1 MPGNDRHESQDLSD
15 YEVLDASDTLDG
27 NPGDDP
33 LDRGLATPDHWS
45 AGLRYAAEG
54 DEESE
59 SLDEQLAE
67 EEPDITASD
76 EDEFWDENETG
87 QEASRDKQGED
98 ADPRTGR
105 LVSEDEDVD
114 SGGDW
119 LPGTSASTAAPR
131 ARRKPPSISPATPGS
146 MMSMSDASPPG
157 RRCHA
162 GRRRPRSSMT
172 GRYSSR

>member
-76 EDEFWDENETG
+76 EDEFWDENETE
-87 QEASRDKQGED
+87 QETSRDKQGED

-114 SGGDW
+114 SGGDTS
-119 LPGTSASTAAPR
+119 LVMEDELVAQDVGIDGGAASAEEAAVHLTGDPGF
-131 ARRKPPSISPATPGS
+131 
-146 MMSMSDASPPG
+146 DDVDE
-157 RRCHA
+157 
-162 GRRRPRSSMT
+162 
-172 GRYSSR
+172 

>member
-1 MPGNDRHESQDLSD
+1 MPGNDRHESEDLSD

-33 LDRGLATPDHWS
+33 LDAGVVTPDHWS

-67 EEPDITASD
+67 EEPDITASSG
-76 EDEFWDENETG
+76 DEFWDENETG
-87 QEASRDKQGED
+87 QEISRDKQGEG

-114 SGGDW
+114 SGGEESLVMEDE
-119 LPGTSASTAAPR
+119 LVAQDVGIDGGAASAEEAAV
-131 ARRKPPSISPATPGS
+131 
-146 MMSMSDASPPG
+146 
-157 RRCHA
+157 HL
-162 GRRRPRSSMT
+162 T
-172 GRYSSR
+172 GDPEFDDDDE

>member
-33 LDRGLATPDHWS
+33 LDRGVATPDHWS

-87 QEASRDKQGED
+87 QEASRDQQGED

-114 SGGDW
+114 SGGD
-119 LPGTSASTAAPR
+119 TSLVMEDELVAQDVGIDGGAASAEEAA
-131 ARRKPPSISPATPGS
+131 I
-146 MMSMSDASPPG
+146 
-157 RRCHA
+157 HL
-162 GRRRPRSSMT
+162 T
-172 GRYSSR
+172 GDPEFDDDDE

>member
-27 NPGDDP
+27 KPGDDP
-33 LDRGLATPDHWS
+33 LDAGVVTPDRWS

-59 SLDEQLAE
+59 SLDEQLSE

-76 EDEFWDENETG
+76 EEEFWDENETG
-87 QEASRDKQGED
+87 QEASRDQQGQD

-114 SGGDW
+114 SGDDTSLVTEDELVAQDVGIDGGAASAEEAAVHLTGD
-119 LPGTSASTAAPR
+119 PEFDDG
-131 ARRKPPSISPATPGS
+131 
-146 MMSMSDASPPG
+146 DE
-157 RRCHA
+157 
-162 GRRRPRSSMT
+162 
-172 GRYSSR
+172 

>member
-33 LDRGLATPDHWS
+33 LDAGVVTPDHWS
-45 AGLRYAAEG
+45 AGLRYAAKG

-67 EEPDITASD
+67 EEPDITASSG
-76 EDEFWDENETG
+76 DEFWDENETG
-87 QEASRDKQGED
+87 QEISRDKQGEG

-105 LVSEDEDVD
+105 LVSQDEDVD
-114 SGGDW
+114 SGGD
-119 LPGTSASTAAPR
+119 TSVVMEDELVAQDVGIDGGAASAEEAAV
-131 ARRKPPSISPATPGS
+131 
-146 MMSMSDASPPG
+146 
-157 RRCHA
+157 HL
-162 GRRRPRSSMT
+162 T
-172 GRYSSR
+172 GDPEFDDDDE

>member
-87 QEASRDKQGED
+87 QEASRDKRGED
-98 ADPRTGR
+98 ADLRTGR

-114 SGGDW
+114 SGGDTS
-119 LPGTSASTAAPR
+119 LVMEDELVAQDVGIDGGAASAEEAAVHLTGDPGF
-131 ARRKPPSISPATPGS
+131 
-146 MMSMSDASPPG
+146 DDDDE
-157 RRCHA
+157 
-162 GRRRPRSSMT
+162 
-172 GRYSSR
+172 

>member
-1 MPGNDRHESQDLSD
+1 MPGKNRHESEDLSD

-59 SLDEQLAE
+59 SLDEQLSE

-76 EDEFWDENETG
+76 EDDFWDENETE
-87 QEASRDKQGED
+87 QETSRDKQGED
-98 ADPRTGR
+98 ADLRTGR

-114 SGGDW
+114 GDGDTSLVMEDDLVAQDVGIDGGAA
-119 LPGTSASTAAPR
+119 SAEEAAV
-131 ARRKPPSISPATPGS
+131 
-146 MMSMSDASPPG
+146 
-157 RRCHA
+157 HL
-162 GRRRPRSSMT
+162 T
-172 GRYSSR
+172 GDPEFDDDDE

>member
-1 MPGNDRHESQDLSD
+1 MPGNDRHESEDLSD

-114 SGGDW
+114 ADGDTSLVMEDELVAQDVGIDGGAA
-119 LPGTSASTAAPR
+119 SAEEAAV
-131 ARRKPPSISPATPGS
+131 
-146 MMSMSDASPPG
+146 
-157 RRCHA
+157 HL
-162 GRRRPRSSMT
+162 T
-172 GRYSSR
+172 GDPEFDDDDE